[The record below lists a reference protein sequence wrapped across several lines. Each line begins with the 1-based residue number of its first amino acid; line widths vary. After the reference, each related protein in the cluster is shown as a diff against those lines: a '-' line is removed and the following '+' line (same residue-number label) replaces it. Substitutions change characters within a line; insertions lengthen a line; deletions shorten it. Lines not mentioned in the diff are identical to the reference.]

1 MRTSSRIRGFIED
14 ELLGGREVE
23 GDPLAMDLLD
33 SLAIEQLV
41 GYLENEYAI
50 RFSEEEV
57 VAENFA
63 SLRVLA
69 TLVRQKRRSPRRR

>member
-14 ELLGGREVE
+14 ELLGGREVD

-41 GYLENEYAI
+41 GYLEDEYAI
-50 RFSEEEV
+50 RFSEDEV

-63 SLRVLA
+63 DLQVLA
-69 TLVRQKRRSPRRR
+69 TLVRQKRRNPLRG